1 MFKSIFFEQ
10 DILFLIYFIINLI
23 TFIIFAL
30 DKLYAIKKKWRYK
43 IATLLG
49 LCFFGG
55 ALGGFLAMNLFHH
68 KTNKKI
74 FAIGVP
80 LMLVVQI
87 MIIIFI
93 IKYL

>member
-1 MFKSIFFEQ
+1 MFKSIFFER
-10 DILFLIYFIINLI
+10 DTLFLIYFIINSI

-43 IATLLG
+43 VATLLG

-74 FAIGVP
+74 FAFGVP
-80 LMLVVQI
+80 LMLIVQI
-87 MIIIFI
+87 VII
-93 IKYL
+93 LHL